1 MMKKDN
7 DSLLVSTAQYSE
19 FSQRGYQFVRQDRE
33 IIIPGYESPIH
44 DFAIYNAES
53 GEDFKDKMLDYQG
66 FQLVFV
72 IPFLSE
78 VNTNA
83 LPQAEVC
90 NNWARKNQI
99 PFWGLTSASLQASN
113 AFKDERDI
121 NFMLYSADQKMLMTM
136 ARYNPTLYLFN
147 GSTIVEKWS
156 GASMPSLQTLNSFIL
171 SK

>member
-1 MMKKDN
+1 
-7 DSLLVSTAQYSE
+7 
-19 FSQRGYQFVRQDRE
+19 
-33 IIIPGYESPIH
+33 
-44 DFAIYNAES
+44 
-53 GEDFKDKMLDYQG
+53 MLDYQG